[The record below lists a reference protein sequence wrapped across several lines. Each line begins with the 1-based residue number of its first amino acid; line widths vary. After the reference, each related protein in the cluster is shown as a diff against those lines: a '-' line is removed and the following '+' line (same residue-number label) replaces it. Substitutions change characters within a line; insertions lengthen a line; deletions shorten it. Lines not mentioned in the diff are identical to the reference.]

1 LGGSSQAAHTRCA
14 NLVIGTGEN
23 WKLSKVN
30 AKKVALA
37 YSGGLDTSIIIPWL
51 KEHYGCEVV
60 AVCGDI
66 GQGGDELDG
75 LKEKA
80 LKTGASEV
88 HVEDMREEF
97 VSDYLWKLVRSGGVY
112 EHKYLLGTSIARPL
126 LAKRQAEVALRTGCD
141 ALAHG
146 CTGKGNDQVRFEL
159 TYKAIAPHL
168 PVIAPWREWD
178 IVSREDAIEYAKKH
192 NVPISQTTTKIYS
205 RDRNI
210 WHISHEGG
218 ELEDPAN
225 AAPDHIWM
233 LTKSPKDA
241 PDTPAEV
248 TVGFEAGKPV
258 SLNGKRLAGVPLLEE
273 LNRLGGEHGIGR
285 IDLVENRFVGM
296 KSRGCYE
303 TPGGTILMAAAREL
317 EALTLDRY
325 TMHYKQKLE
334 LDYAEM
340 VYNGLWFTPL
350 RESLDA
356 FFEKIAQPV
365 TGEVTMRLFKGNL
378 EPVSRKSPNSLYSLN
393 IASFTMGAEYD
404 QKDALGFIN
413 LIGLPI
419 KVRASLKQ

>member
-1 LGGSSQAAHTRCA
+1 M
-14 NLVIGTGEN
+14 
-23 WKLSKVN
+23 KLT

-51 KEHYGCEVV
+51 KERYNCEIV

-66 GQGGDELDG
+66 GQGGEELDG
-75 LKEKA
+75 LREKA

-88 HVEDMREEF
+88 YVEDMREEF
-97 VSDYLWKLVRSGGVY
+97 VTDYLWKLVRSGAVY

-168 PVIAPWREWD
+168 NVIAPWREWD
-178 IVSREDAIEYAKKH
+178 IVSREDAIEYAAKH
-192 NVPISQTTTKIYS
+192 HVPIAQSTTKIYS

-233 LTKSPKDA
+233 LSKSPADA
-241 PDTPAEV
+241 PSKPAYI
-248 TVGFEAGKPV
+248 TIGFENGVPV
-258 SLNGKRLAGVPLLEE
+258 SLNGQHQMTGVALLEQ
-273 LNRLGGEHGIGR
+273 LNQLGGEHGVGR

-303 TPGGTILMAAAREL
+303 TPGGAILMAAVREL
-317 EALTLDRY
+317 EALTLDR
-325 TMHYKQKLE
+325 TMLHFKQKLA

-356 FFEKIAQPV
+356 FFAEASKPV
-365 TGEVTMRLFKGNL
+365 TGDIALRLYKGSI
-378 EPVSRKSPNSLYSLN
+378 EPVSRKSPNSLYNLD
-393 IASFTMGAEYD
+393 IASFTMGAGYD

-419 KVRASLKQ
+419 KVRALLKK

>member
-1 LGGSSQAAHTRCA
+1 M
-14 NLVIGTGEN
+14 
-23 WKLSKVN
+23 SKVEI
-30 AKKVALA
+30 KKVALA

-51 KEHYGCEVV
+51 KEHYGCQVV

-66 GQGGDELDG
+66 GQGGEELDG
-75 LKEKA
+75 LREKA

-88 HVEDMREEF
+88 YVEDMREEF
-97 VSDYLWKLVRSGGVY
+97 VSEYLWKLVRSGAVY

-126 LAKRQAEVALRTGCD
+126 LAKRQAEVALKTGCD

-178 IVSREDAIEYAKKH
+178 IVSREDAIEYAKTH
-192 NVPISQTTTKIYS
+192 HVPIAQSTTKIYS

-225 AAPDHIWM
+225 AAPEHIWM
-233 LTKSPKDA
+233 LTKSPAEA
-241 PDTPAEV
+241 PSKAAEV
-248 TVGFEAGKPV
+248 TIGFQSGVPV
-258 SLNGKRLAGVPLLEE
+258 SLNGQHQLSAVALLEE
-273 LNRLGGEHGIGR
+273 LNKLGGEHGIGR

-303 TPGGTILMAAAREL
+303 TPGGGILMAAVREL
-317 EALTLDRY
+317 EALTLDRA
-325 TMHYKQKLE
+325 TLHYKQKVA

-350 RESLDA
+350 REALDA
-356 FFEKIAQPV
+356 FFAKIAEPV
-365 TGEVTMRLFKGNL
+365 TGEVTMRLYKGNL
-378 EPVSRKSPNSLYSLN
+378 EPVSRKSPSSLYNLD
-393 IASFTMGAEYD
+393 IASFTMGTSYD

-419 KVRASLKQ
+419 KVRASIRK

>member
-1 LGGSSQAAHTRCA
+1 M
-14 NLVIGTGEN
+14 NKI
-23 WKLSKVN
+23 K

-51 KEHYGCEVV
+51 KEHYGCDIV

-66 GQGGDELDG
+66 GQGGEELDG

-80 LKTGASEV
+80 LKSGASEV
-88 HVEDMREEF
+88 YVEDMREEF
-97 VSDYLWKLVRSGGVY
+97 VTDYLWKLVRSGAVY
-112 EHKYLLGTSIARPL
+112 ENKYLLGTSIARPL
-126 LAKRQAEVALRTGCD
+126 LAKRQAEVALKTGCD

-168 PVIAPWREWD
+168 NVIAPWREWD
-178 IVSREDAIEYAKKH
+178 IVSREDAIEYAAAHK
-192 NVPISQTTTKIYS
+192 VPIAQSTTKIYS

-225 AAPDHIWM
+225 AAPEHIWM
-233 LTKSPKDA
+233 LSKSPADA
-241 PDTPAEV
+241 SSKPVDV
-248 TVGFEAGKPV
+248 TIGFRNGAPV
-258 SLNGKRLAGVPLLEE
+258 SLNGQHKLSGVALLEE
-273 LNRLGGEHGIGR
+273 LNRIGGEHGIGR

-303 TPGGTILMAAAREL
+303 TPGGTILMTAAREI
-317 EALTLDRY
+317 EALTLDR
-325 TMHYKQKLE
+325 TTLHYKQKLA

-356 FFEKIAQPV
+356 FFEKV
-365 TGEVTMRLFKGNL
+365 TEPASGEITVRLYKGTL
-378 EPVSRKSPNSLYSLN
+378 EPVSRKSPNSLYSLD
-393 IASFTMGAEYD
+393 IASFTMGASYD

-419 KVRASLKQ
+419 KVRASLQK

>member
-1 LGGSSQAAHTRCA
+1 
-14 NLVIGTGEN
+14 
-23 WKLSKVN
+23 
-30 AKKVALA
+30 
-37 YSGGLDTSIIIPWL
+37 
-51 KEHYGCEVV
+51 
-60 AVCGDI
+60 
-66 GQGGDELDG
+66 
-75 LKEKA
+75 
-80 LKTGASEV
+80 
-88 HVEDMREEF
+88 
-97 VSDYLWKLVRSGGVY
+97 
-112 EHKYLLGTSIARPL
+112 LLGTSIARPL

-168 PVIAPWREWD
+168 NVIAPWREWD
-178 IVSREDAIEYAKKH
+178 IISREDAIEYARKH
-192 NVPISQTTTKIYS
+192 NVPIAQSTTKIYS

-233 LTKSPKDA
+233 LSKSPADA
-241 PDTPAEV
+241 PNKPADV
-248 TVGFEAGKPV
+248 TIGFEHGVPV
-258 SLNGKRLAGVPLLEE
+258 SLNGQHQLTGVALLEQ
-273 LNRLGGEHGIGR
+273 LNELGGEHGIGR

-303 TPGGTILMAAAREL
+303 TPGGAILMAAVREL
-317 EALTLDRY
+317 EALTLDRS
-325 TMHYKQKLE
+325 MLHYKQKLA

-356 FFEKIAQPV
+356 FFAEVSKPV
-365 TGEVTMRLFKGNL
+365 TGDITLRLYKGNI
-378 EPVSRKSPNSLYSLN
+378 EPISRKSPNSLYNLD
-393 IASFTMGAEYD
+393 IASFTMGANYD

-419 KVRASLKQ
+419 KVQALLKK

>member
-1 LGGSSQAAHTRCA
+1 M
-14 NLVIGTGEN
+14 
-23 WKLSKVN
+23 SKP
-30 AKKVALA
+30 KKVALA

-51 KEHYGCEVV
+51 KENYGCAVV

-66 GQGGDELDG
+66 GQGGDELTG
-75 LKEKA
+75 LEAKA
-80 LKTGASEV
+80 RATGADEV
-88 HVEDMREEF
+88 HVADMREEF
-97 VSDYLWKLVRSGGVY
+97 VGEYLWKLVRAGGEY

-126 LAKRQAEVALRTGCD
+126 LAKKQVEVALATGCD

-159 TYKAIAPHL
+159 TYKALAPHL
-168 PVIAPWREWD
+168 PVIAPWREWS
-178 IVSREDAIEYAKKH
+178 IVSREDAIEYAAKH

-218 ELEDPAN
+218 ALEDPFN
-225 AAPDHIWM
+225 AAPDDVWM
-233 LTKSPKDA
+233 LTRSPREA
-241 PDTPAEV
+241 PDKPGDV
-248 TVGFEAGKPV
+248 TIGFEAGTPV
-258 SLNGKRLAGVPLLEE
+258 SVNGKALSPVALLER
-273 LNRLGGEHGIGR
+273 LNEIGAEHGIGR

-303 TPGGTILMAAAREL
+303 TPGGTLIFAAHHEL
-317 EALTLDRY
+317 ESLTLDRG
-325 TMHYKQKLE
+325 MAHYKQKLA

-356 FFEKIAQPV
+356 FFTEAGKTT
-365 TGEVTMRLFKGNL
+365 TGEVTLRMYKGSL
-378 EPVSRKSPNSLYSLN
+378 QPVSRKSPYSLYSLN

-404 QKDALGFIN
+404 QRDARGFIN

-419 KVRASLKQ
+419 QVRASLKKVAKGNR

>member
-1 LGGSSQAAHTRCA
+1 M
-14 NLVIGTGEN
+14 
-23 WKLSKVN
+23 SKP
-30 AKKVALA
+30 KKVALA
-37 YSGGLDTSIIIPWL
+37 YSGGLDTSIIMPWL
-51 KEHYGCEVV
+51 KENYGCEVV

-66 GQGGDELDG
+66 GQGGDELTG
-75 LKEKA
+75 LREKA

-97 VSDYLWKLVRSGGVY
+97 VTEYLWRLVRSGGIY

-126 LAKRQAEVALRTGCD
+126 LAKRQVEVALRTGCD
-141 ALAHG
+141 AVAHG

-159 TYKAIAPHL
+159 TYKALAPHL
-168 PVIAPWREWD
+168 QVIAPWREWD
-178 IVSREDAIEYAKKH
+178 IVSREDAIEYANKH
-192 NVPISQTTTKIYS
+192 NVPISQSTTKIYS

-225 AAPDHIWM
+225 AAPEHIWM
-233 LTKSPKDA
+233 LTNSPKNA
-241 PDTPAEV
+241 PSDPEDV
-248 TVGFEAGKPV
+248 TIGFKEGRPV
-258 SLNGKRLAGVPLLEE
+258 SVNGQHMISGVALLEK
-273 LNRLGGEHGIGR
+273 LNETGARHGIGR

-303 TPGGTILMAAAREL
+303 TPGGTLIYAAHNEL
-317 EALTLDRY
+317 EALTLDKN
-325 TMHYKQKLE
+325 TLHYKQKLA

-350 RESLDA
+350 REALDG
-356 FFEKIAQPV
+356 FFEAVSKTA
-365 TGEVTMRLFKGNL
+365 TGEVTLRMYKGTIQ
-378 EPVSRKSPNSLYSLN
+378 PVSRKSPYSLYSLD
-393 IASFTMGAEYD
+393 IASFTMGASYD

-419 KVRASLKQ
+419 KIRALAEQAAKAGR

>member
-1 LGGSSQAAHTRCA
+1 
-14 NLVIGTGEN
+14 
-23 WKLSKVN
+23 LSKVN

-51 KEHYGCEVV
+51 KENYGCEVV

-66 GQGGDELDG
+66 GQGGEELDG

-88 HVEDMREEF
+88 YVEDMREEF

-126 LAKRQAEVALRTGCD
+126 LAKRQAEVALKTGCD

-159 TYKAIAPHL
+159 TYKAIAPEL

-178 IVSREDAIEYAKKH
+178 IISREDAIEYAKKH
-192 NVPISQTTTKIYS
+192 NVPIAQSTTKIYS

-225 AAPDHIWM
+225 AAPEHIWM

-241 PDTPAEV
+241 PNTAEEV
-248 TVGFEAGKPV
+248 TIGFEAGQPV
-258 SLNGKRLAGVPLLEE
+258 SLNGKRLAGVPLLEKLNE
-273 LNRLGGEHGIGR
+273 LAGKHGVGR

-317 EALTLDRY
+317 ESLVLDRY
-325 TMHYKQKLE
+325 TMHYKQKLA

-350 RESLDA
+350 REALDA
-356 FFEKIAQPV
+356 FFASVSQPV
-365 TGEVTMRLFKGNL
+365 TGAVTMRLFKGNL